1 MTKSFHYCDECE
13 GINGKYI
20 KVCRKTGKE
29 IETFNEQYDRI
40 AKGLLDDKNYVEPD
54 GSKQ

>member
-1 MTKSFHYCDECE
+1 MTNHYCDGCE